1 MVEDMEKSVLD
12 WLEKTVS
19 LYPDKT
25 AFESL
30 GKSITFRELELQA
43 KQIGSKICEYNTTN
57 TPIAVVLDKE
67 VTTVSAFLGVVY
79 SGRAYAPIDI
89 TLPESRIEKI
99 LSCLKASIIITEAQ
113 YVEKLKSLCDKTGIQ
128 ARIFV
133 LSDMLGGEI
142 REQKLSDNRRW
153 MIETDPLYIIF
164 TSGSSGIP
172 KGVVTSHH
180 SLMCY
185 IDAFV
190 GVMGIDDKDILGNQ
204 SPLDYIA
211 AIRDIYIPLYK
222 GASTVLI
229 PKNYFMQMDKLADV
243 VEANCITALG
253 WSTSALS
260 VIASLGLPNEQKF
273 SSIKKVCFSG
283 SIMHGGVLKKWQ
295 SMLPD
300 ALFVNQYGP
309 TEATASCTYYVVD
322 HMVEEDE
329 TIPIGI
335 PYKNYKIILLK
346 EDLSE
351 AGVGEEGEICVG
363 GPILAL
369 GYFNNLEKTHQDFI
383 QNPLNNEFEER
394 IYKTGDIGEIKADGL
409 LYFHG
414 RRDRQI
420 KHMGH
425 RVELDEI
432 ELAAN
437 SIPGIKESCT
447 LYNSEEGAI
456 WLFYSG
462 DTQLKDL
469 VKELRGRLPG
479 FMVPR
484 KVMQLEVLPKLPN
497 GKTDMPTLKQ
507 MAGIIR

>member
-1 MVEDMEKSVLD
+1 MENNVLD

-19 LYPDKT
+19 KYPDKV

-30 GKSITFRELELQA
+30 EKKITFHELELQA
-43 KQIGSKICEYNTTN
+43 KRIGSRISEFDIPK

-89 TLPESRIEKI
+89 SLPEPRIEKI
-99 LSCLKASIIITEAQ
+99 LSCLRTPVIITETQ
-113 YVEKLKSLCDKTGIQ
+113 YVEKLTELCKKTGIQ
-128 ARIFV
+128 TRILI
-133 LSDMLGGEI
+133 LSDMLDGEI
-142 REQKLSDNRRW
+142 QETKLSAIRQS
-153 MIETDPLYIIF
+153 MIETDPLYVIF

-185 IDAFV
+185 IDAYV
-190 GVMGIDDKDILGNQ
+190 GVMGIDDKDKLGNQ

-211 AIRDIYIPLYK
+211 AVRDIYIPLLK
-222 GASTVLI
+222 GASSYLI

-243 VEANCITALG
+243 IEEEHITSLG
-253 WSTSALS
+253 WSTSALT
-260 VIASLGLPNEQKF
+260 VIASFGMPNEHKF
-273 SSIKKVCFSG
+273 ASVKKVCFSG
-283 SIMHGGVLKKWQ
+283 SIMHGGVLRKWQ
-295 SMLPD
+295 TMLPD

-309 TEATASCTYYVVD
+309 TEATASCTYHVID
-322 HMVEEDE
+322 HLVEEDE

-346 EDLSE
+346 EDQTE
-351 AGVGEEGEICVG
+351 AGIGEEGEICVS

-369 GYFNNLEKTHQDFI
+369 GYYNNLEKTHQDII
-383 QNPLNNEFEER
+383 QNPLNTAYEEL
-394 IYKTGDIGEIKADGL
+394 IYKTGDIGEIKEDGL

-414 RRDRQI
+414 RKDRQI

-432 ELAAN
+432 DLAAN
-437 SIPGIKESCT
+437 SIAGVKECCS
-447 LYNSEEGAI
+447 LYNAEEGAI
-456 WLFYSG
+456 WLFYG
-462 DTQLKDL
+462 GETPLKDL
-469 VKELRGRLPG
+469 VKELRNRLPG

-484 KVMQLEVLPKLPN
+484 KVKQLDALPKLPN
-497 GKTDMPTLKQ
+497 GKIDMPTLKQ

>member
-1 MVEDMEKSVLD
+1 MKNSVLD
-12 WLEKTVS
+12 WLEETVS
-19 LYPDKT
+19 VYPDKI

-30 GKSITFRELELQA
+30 EKRVTFRELELQA
-43 KQIGSKICEYNTTN
+43 KRIGSKICELNANN
-57 TPIAVVLDKE
+57 TPIAVMLDKE
-67 VTTVSAFLGVVY
+67 VTTISAFLGVVY

-89 TLPESRIEKI
+89 ALPESRIEKI
-99 LSCLKASIIITEAQ
+99 LSCLKASIIITESQ
-113 YVEKLKSLCDKTGIQ
+113 YVEKLKVLCEKTGIQ
-128 ARIFV
+128 ARILILADV
-133 LSDMLGGEI
+133 LNGEI
-142 REQKLSDNRRW
+142 NEQKLSAIRRS
-153 MIETDPLYIIF
+153 MIETDPLYVIF
-164 TSGSSGIP
+164 TSGSSGVP

-185 IDAFV
+185 IDAYV
-190 GVMGIDDKDILGNQ
+190 GVMGIDDNDKLGNQ

-211 AIRDIYIPLYK
+211 AIRDIYIPLMK
-222 GASTVLI
+222 GASTYLI

-243 VEANCITALG
+243 VADNHITALG

-260 VIASLGLPNEQKF
+260 VIASFGIPNEQKL

-283 SIMHGGVLKKWQ
+283 SVMHGSVLRKWQ
-295 SMLPD
+295 TMLPD
-300 ALFVNQYGP
+300 TLFVNQYGP
-309 TEATASCTYYVVD
+309 TEATASCTYYVID
-322 HMVEEDE
+322 HKVEEDE
-329 TIPIGI
+329 VIPIGV

-346 EDLSE
+346 EDLTE
-351 AGVGEEGEICVG
+351 AGVGEEGEICVA

-369 GYFNNLEKTHQDFI
+369 GYYNNMEKTRQDYI
-383 QNPLNNEFEER
+383 QNPLNTAFEET
-394 IYKTGDIGEIKADGL
+394 IYKTGDIGEIKEDGL

-432 ELAAN
+432 ELAVN
-437 SIPGIKESCT
+437 TIPGVKECCS
-447 LYNSEEGAI
+447 LYNSDEGAI

-462 DTQLKDL
+462 ATTLKDL
-469 VKELRGRLPG
+469 VKELRSKLPG

-484 KVMQLEVLPKLPN
+484 KVKQLDELPKLPN

-507 MAGIIR
+507 YAGVI

>member
-1 MVEDMEKSVLD
+1 MD

-30 GKSITFRELELQA
+30 ERKITFRDLELQA
-43 KQIGSKICEYNTTN
+43 KRIGSKICECDSSKK
-57 TPIAVVLDKE
+57 PIAVALDKE

-89 TLPESRIEKI
+89 SLPESRVERI
-99 LSCLKASIIITEAQ
+99 LSCLKASVVITETQ
-113 YVEKLKSLCDKTGIQ
+113 YVDKLKTLCDKIVLD
-128 ARIFV
+128 ARILV
-133 LSDMLGGEI
+133 LTDMLTGEI
-142 REQKLSDNRRW
+142 QEQKLSEIRRTLLQ
-153 MIETDPLYIIF
+153 TDPLYIIF

-185 IDAFV
+185 IDAYV
-190 GVMGIDDKDILGNQ
+190 GVMGISDKDKLGNQ

-211 AIRDIYIPLYK
+211 AIRDIYIPLMK
-222 GASTVLI
+222 GASTYLI
-229 PKNYFMQMDKLADV
+229 PKNYFMQMDKLADI
-243 VEANCITALG
+243 VEEKSITALG
-253 WSTSALS
+253 WSTSALA
-260 VIASLGLPNEQKF
+260 VIASFGMPDRQKF
-273 SSIKKVCFSG
+273 STVRKVCFSG
-283 SIMHGGVLKKWQ
+283 SIMHGSVLRKWQ
-295 SMLPD
+295 TLLPG

-309 TEATASCTYYVVD
+309 TEATASCTYYVID
-322 HMVEEDE
+322 HIVEEDE

-346 EDLSE
+346 DGLTE

-369 GYFNNLEKTHQDFI
+369 GYYNNLEKTREDFI
-383 QNPLNNEFEER
+383 QNPLNTAYEEKV
-394 IYKTGDIGEIKADGL
+394 YKTGDIGEIKEDGL

-437 SIPGIKESCT
+437 SVSGVKECCS
-447 LYNSEEGAI
+447 LYNSEEGVI
-456 WLFYSG
+456 WLFYRG
-462 DTQLKDL
+462 DTSLKEL
-469 VKELRGRLPG
+469 VKELRNRLPG
-479 FMVPR
+479 FMIPR
-484 KVMQLEVLPKLPN
+484 KVKALEELPKLPN
-497 GKTDMPTLKQ
+497 GKTDMLALKQ
-507 MAGIIR
+507 IAGII

>member
-1 MVEDMEKSVLD
+1 MENSVLN

-19 LYPDKT
+19 LYPDKV

-30 GKSITFRELELQA
+30 EKRISFQELELQA
-43 KQIGSKICEYNTTN
+43 KRIGSKICEFDVSK

-89 TLPESRIEKI
+89 SLPESRIEII
-99 LSCLKASIIITEAQ
+99 LSCLRASIIITEAQ
-113 YVEKLKSLCDKTGIQ
+113 YVEKLKALCDKAGIQ
-128 ARIFV
+128 TRILV
-133 LSDMLGGEI
+133 LEDMLNGEI
-142 REQKLSDNRRW
+142 KEQKLSDARRS
-153 MIETDPLYIIF
+153 MIETDPLYVIF

-185 IDAFV
+185 IDAYV
-190 GVMGIDDKDILGNQ
+190 GVMGIDDKDKFGNQ

-211 AIRDIYIPLYK
+211 AIRDIYIPLLK
-222 GASTVLI
+222 GASTYLI
-229 PKNYFMQMDKLADV
+229 PKNYFMQMDKLAEI
-243 VEANCITALG
+243 VEGKGITALG

-260 VIASLGLPNEQKF
+260 VIASFGMPEAQKF
-273 SSIKKVCFSG
+273 ASVKKVCFSG
-283 SIMHGGVLKKWQ
+283 SIMHGRVLRKWQ
-295 SMLPD
+295 TMLPE

-309 TEATASCTYYVVD
+309 TEATASCTYYIID
-322 HMVEEDE
+322 HIVEEDE

-351 AGVGEEGEICVG
+351 AGVGEEGEICIG

-369 GYFNNLEKTHQDFI
+369 GYYNNLEKTRQDYI
-383 QNPLNNEFEER
+383 QNPLNTAFEEK
-394 IYKTGDIGEIKADGL
+394 IYKTGDIGEIMTDGL

-432 ELAAN
+432 ELTAN
-437 SIPGIKESCT
+437 SITGIKECCT
-447 LYNSEEGAI
+447 LYNSEEETI

-462 DTQLKDL
+462 EAELKNL
-469 VKELRGRLPG
+469 VKELRSKLPG

-484 KVMQLEVLPKLPN
+484 KVKQVDELPKLPN
-497 GKTDMPTLKQ
+497 GKTDMSTLKQ
-507 MAGIIR
+507 LAGIIK